1 MCAIQSSLRYNF
13 PPMNLEIFHPA
24 VARWFAKTFPA
35 PTTPQEQAWPAIKEQ
50 RNALIAAPT
59 GSGKTLAAFLAAIDD
74 LVRLG
79 TEGKLDD
86 TTHVVYVSPL
96 KALSNDIQR
105 NLQVPLA
112 GIQDELKAMGLPEV
126 NIRTLVRTGDT
137 PAAERVAMTKRPPHI
152 VVTTPESLY
161 ILLTSE
167 GGRRMLQTTRTL
179 ILDEIHAVVGDKRG
193 SHLALSMERLEQLVS
208 QHHTQPIE
216 NKAANPKSV
225 IRNPKLVRIGL
236 SATQR
241 PIEEVARFLVG
252 TANIR
257 PDCTPDCAII
267 DSGHT
272 RHLDLAIELPE
283 SPLQAVMSGEV
294 WDEVYD
300 RLAQLIRQHKTTLIF
315 VNTRR
320 LAERV
325 ARHLGERIGD
335 ENIAAHHGSL
345 AREQRLAAEQR
356 LKAGE
361 LSALVAT
368 ASLELGIDIGDVN
381 LVCQLGST
389 RSIASFLQ
397 RVGRSNH
404 TVAGFPKGRIFPLS
418 RDELVE
424 CAAIIDSVRRGE
436 LDRLELPEQPLDIL
450 AQQIVAASAA
460 EEWTEDAL
468 FQMIRRAYPYR
479 NLDREKFDS
488 VIRMLAEGFSTKR
501 GRRSAYLH
509 HDAVNHRLRGRR
521 NARISAITSGGAI
534 PDTADYAVVL
544 EPSDLVIGSVNED
557 FAIESLQGDIFQ
569 LGNTSWRVLRV
580 EQGKVRVE
588 DAHGQPPSI
597 PFWLGEAPARTH
609 ELSVSVSR
617 LRVEVA
623 NRVEVNTN
631 GSGGSLDE
639 DPPAAAGSTDMAE
652 AEVAV
657 HTTLA
662 PGGRDLTEAGADVST
677 TLGPGSPVGQPGW
690 GGGSGWV
697 SERGLNLEPAI
708 SYLTDEVGIS
718 RAAAEQIVEYLAGA
732 KAVLGVMPSQDNLV
746 LERFFDDSGSMQL
759 VVHAPFGSRLNRA
772 WGLAL
777 RKRFCRKFNFELQAA
792 ATEDAIV
799 LSLGPTHSFP
809 LDEVFHY
816 LNSRT
821 VRQLLCQALLDAPMW
836 NIRWRW
842 NVTRALAVLRRRGG
856 KKIPAQLQR
865 MDADDLL
872 TAVFPDQ
879 VACAEN
885 LGGGV
890 REIPAH
896 PLVDQ
901 TVKDCL
907 EEAMDVDSL
916 EKLLTSIERNEKN
929 LFARD
934 VIEASPLAQE
944 ILNARPYA
952 YLDDA
957 PLEERRTRAVYQ
969 RRWLDPET
977 ARDMG
982 KLDQGAIDRV
992 RHEAWPRVEN
1002 SDELHDAL
1010 VELGFIT
1017 EQEGT
1022 DWQEFFA
1029 ELKNDRRAAVLQ
1041 VNTRTAGVRGPQR
1054 GSPAGVLD
1062 PPAMSARREPP
1073 GDSGR
1078 SFNDA
1083 NAGETPALPVQKLWV
1098 AAERLPQLEAMYP
1111 SAALQP
1117 PIVAPETSAQV
1128 PWVFED
1134 ALVEVLRGRLE
1145 GLGPVTVEALVNSF
1159 GLSKNAI
1166 ESGLL
1171 KLEAEG
1177 FVIRGQFTPGL
1188 TETEWS
1194 ARRLLA
1200 RIHSYTLNRLRQEIE
1215 PASTA
1220 DFMSYLL
1227 AWQKVAPDHQME
1239 GSESVRAIIEQLE
1252 GFEAPAASWEG
1263 ELLPSRLA
1271 EYDPA
1276 WLDDLCLSGEVVWA
1290 RLTPPAPPS
1299 PSARSAVSENG
1310 VERARG
1316 SAPVRNTPIAL
1327 LRRKNFA
1334 IWNWVFPQ
1342 PSLNE
1347 VEFSTTTRAVHEYLA
1362 LRGASFFTDI
1372 VEGTKLLRTQV
1383 EESLAELVANG
1394 LVISDSFAGLRALL
1408 TPSSRKTQAASKR
1421 KHRQAAYEMS
1431 SAGRWSL
1438 LNRGA
1443 ATVLTGSASVAPA
1456 RGSSPTVKEGSV
1468 PEPESTEKIARILLK
1483 RYGVVFKRLLE
1494 REGIALPWRVLLRIY
1509 HRLEAR
1515 GEIRGGRFVAG
1526 ISGEQFALPDAVGML
1541 RAIRRARTGAVDF
1554 SFRSPA
1560 QKEEEPSLT
1569 VGLPSSASEESL
1581 ISVSAADPLNLV
1593 GIITPGGRVTAH
1605 TSNRILYRNGEPIT
1619 VLEAGETRFLVELSR
1634 TMEWKAKS
1642 ALMRKATP
1650 PQLRSY
1656 LRRPA

>member
-1 MCAIQSSLRYNF
+1 MNF
-13 PPMNLEIFHPA
+13 EIFHPA
-24 VARWFAKTFPA
+24 VARWFEKSFPA
-35 PTTPQEQAWPAIKEQ
+35 ATPPQMQAWPAIKER
-50 RNALIAAPT
+50 RNTLIAAPT

-79 TEGKLDD
+79 VEGKLDD

-105 NLQVPLA
+105 NLQFPLA
-112 GIQDELKAMGLPEV
+112 GIQEELRALGLPEV
-126 NIRTLVRTGDT
+126 NIRTFVRTGDT
-137 PAAERVAMTKRPPHI
+137 PAGERTAMIKRPPHI

-167 GGRRMLQTTRTL
+167 GGRRMLETTRTL
-179 ILDEIHAVVGDKRG
+179 IVDEIHAVVGDKRG
-193 SHLALSMERLEQLVS
+193 SHLALSIERLQQLVTSRGGQVS
-208 QHHTQPIE
+208 QDEVRP
-216 NKAANPKSV
+216 PKSEF
-225 IRNPKLVRIGL
+225 RNAYLVRIGL

-252 TANIR
+252 TKNIDPSGK
-257 PDCTPDCAII
+257 PDCTII

-272 RHLDLAIELPE
+272 RKLDLAIELPDT
-283 SPLQAVMSGEV
+283 PLQAVISGEV
-294 WDEVYD
+294 WEEVYD
-300 RLAQLIRQHKTTLIF
+300 RLAELIRQHKTTLVF

-325 ARHLGERIGD
+325 SRHLGERLGD

-345 AREQRLAAEQR
+345 AKEQRLAAEQR

-418 RDELVE
+418 RDELIE
-424 CAAIIDSVRRGE
+424 CAAIVDCVRRGE
-436 LDRLELPEQPLDIL
+436 LDQLELPELPLDIL
-450 AQQIVAASAA
+450 AQQIVAAAA
-460 EEWTEDAL
+460 ADEWSEDGL
-468 FQMIRRAYPYR
+468 FQMVRGAYPYR
-479 NLDREKFDS
+479 HLTREQFDS
-488 VIRMLAEGFSTKR
+488 VVRMLTEGFSTKR
-501 GRRSAYLH
+501 GKRSSYLH
-509 HDAVNHRLRGRR
+509 HDAVNQRIRGRR

-617 LRVEVA
+617 LRENISERIDVS
-623 NRVEVNTN
+623 TPC
-631 GSGGSLDE
+631 GSGGVDAAE
-639 DPPAAAGSTDMAE
+639 VDPPATADGTGFTAQINGS
-652 AEVAV
+652 
-657 HTTLA
+657 
-662 PGGRDLTEAGADVST
+662 
-677 TLGPGSPVGQPGW
+677 
-690 GGGSGWV
+690 
-697 SERGLNLEPAI
+697 LNLEPAI
-708 SYLTDEVGIS
+708 KFLTDEVGIS
-718 RAAAEQIVEYLAGA
+718 RIAAEQIVEYLAGA
-732 KAVLGVMPSQDNLV
+732 KVVLGVMPSQDNLV

-759 VVHAPFGSRLNRA
+759 IVHSPFGSRLNRA

-792 ATEDAIV
+792 ATEDAVI

-816 LNSRT
+816 LNSKT

-842 NVTRALAVLRRRGG
+842 NVTRSLAVLRRRGG

-865 MDADDLL
+865 MDAEDLL
-872 TAVFPDQ
+872 TAIFPDQ
-879 VACAEN
+879 VACFEN
-885 LGGGV
+885 LPAGE
-890 REIPAH
+890 REIPVH

-907 EEAMDVDSL
+907 EEAMDIASL
-916 EKLLTSIERNEKN
+916 ERLLTSIERNEKN

-957 PLEERRTRAVYQ
+957 PLEERRTRAVQQ
-969 RRWLDPET
+969 RRWLDPQT
-977 ARDMG
+977 AKDMG

-992 RHEAWPRVEN
+992 RDEAWPRVE
-1002 SDELHDAL
+1002 SADELHDAL
-1010 VELGFIT
+1010 VELGFLT
-1017 EQEGT
+1017 EGEGQE
-1022 DWQEFFA
+1022 WQHFFA
-1029 ELKNDRRAAVLQ
+1029 ELKNDRRAAVLLA
-1041 VNTRTAGVRGPQR
+1041 TGTAGV
-1054 GSPAGVLD
+1054 S
-1062 PPAMSARREPP
+1062 PAMSAERES
-1073 GDSGR
+1073 DSA
-1078 SFNDA
+1078 SLSDKA
-1083 NAGETPALPVQKLWV
+1083 TVAGGTPALPVTTVPVAALWV
-1098 AAERLPQLEAMYP
+1098 AAERLPQLNVIYP
-1111 SAALQP
+1111 AASLEP
-1117 PIVAPETSAQV
+1117 PIVAPESFAKV
-1128 PWVFED
+1128 PWTLEP
-1134 ALVEVLRGRLE
+1134 ALVEILRGRLE
-1145 GLGPVTVEALVNSF
+1145 GLGPSTVPALAASF
-1159 GLSKNAI
+1159 GLTTNEI
-1166 ESGLL
+1166 ELGLL

-1177 FVIRGQFTPGL
+1177 FVIRGQFTPGT
-1188 TETEWS
+1188 TETEWC

-1215 PASTA
+1215 PVSTT
-1220 DFMSYLL
+1220 DFVRYLL
-1227 AWQKVAPDHQME
+1227 AWQKVAPEHQME
-1239 GSESVRAIIEQLE
+1239 GQESLRAIIDQLE
-1252 GFEAPAASWEG
+1252 GFEAPAAAWEG
-1263 ELLPSRLA
+1263 EIFPSRLA

-1276 WLDDLCLSGEVVWA
+1276 WLDALCLSGEVVWA
-1290 RLTPPAPPS
+1290 RLTPPANS
-1299 PSARSAVSENG
+1299 RAVA
-1310 VERARG
+1310 VEPGNERTRG
-1316 SAPVRNTPIAL
+1316 AAPVRNTPIAL
-1327 LRRKNFA
+1327 VRRKNFA
-1334 IWNWVFPQ
+1334 VWNSVFPQ
-1342 PSLNE
+1342 PSVSEL
-1347 VEFSTTTRAVHEYLA
+1347 EFSTTTKAVHEYLTT
-1362 LRGASFFTDI
+1362 RGASFFTDI
-1372 VEGTKLLRTQV
+1372 VDGTRLLRAQV
-1383 EESLAELVANG
+1383 EEGLAELVANG
-1394 LVISDSFAGLRALL
+1394 LVISDSFTGLRALL
-1408 TPSSRKTQAASKR
+1408 TPSSRKTQAAARR
-1421 KHRQAAYEMS
+1421 KHARPTYDMS

-1438 LNRGA
+1438 LQRNTA
-1443 ATVLTGSASVAPA
+1443 STGGSPASVVEV
-1456 RGSSPTVKEGSV
+1456 SPEDA
-1468 PEPESTEKIARILLK
+1468 EQIARTLLV

-1494 REGIALPWRVLLRIY
+1494 REGIALPWRILLRIY
-1509 HRLEAR
+1509 HRLEQR

-1526 ISGEQFALPDAVGML
+1526 ISGEQFALPEAVGML
-1541 RAIRRARTGAVDF
+1541 RAIRRANTGTMDF
-1554 SFRSPA
+1554 GFRSPRA
-1560 QKEEEPSLT
+1560 TEDSLAR
-1569 VGLPSSASEESL
+1569 GLAASEPAVAIENMVS
-1581 ISVSAADPLNLV
+1581 ISAADPLNLV
-1593 GIITPGGRVTAH
+1593 GIITPGGRITAH
-1605 TSNRILYRNGEPIT
+1605 TSNRILYYNGEPVA
-1619 VLEAGETRFLVELSR
+1619 VLESGETRFLVELTR
-1634 TMEWKAKS
+1634 ATEWKAKS
-1642 ALMRKATP
+1642 ALLRKTTP

>member
-1 MCAIQSSLRYNF
+1 
-13 PPMNLEIFHPA
+13 MNLEIFHPA
-24 VARWFAKTFPA
+24 VARWFARSFPA
-35 PTTPQEQAWPAIKEQ
+35 PTEPQVHAWPEIKKH
-50 RNALIAAPT
+50 RHTLIAAPT
-59 GSGKTLAAFLAAIDD
+59 GSGKTLAAFLSAIDD

-79 TEGKLDD
+79 VEGKLDD
-86 TTHVVYVSPL
+86 STHVIYVSPL
-96 KALSNDIQR
+96 KALSNDVQR
-105 NLQVPLA
+105 NLQVPLE
-112 GIQDELKAMGLPEV
+112 GIQTELKSLGLPEI

-137 PAAERVAMTKRPPHI
+137 PAAERTAMTKRPPHV

-167 GGRRMLQTTRTL
+167 GGRRMLETARTL

-193 SHLALSMERLEQLVS
+193 SHLALSIERLEQLVR
-208 QHHTQPIE
+208 QHSETQGEQSSLI
-216 NKAANPKSV
+216 
-225 IRNPKLVRIGL
+225 RIGL

-252 TANIR
+252 TRNLDAGNN
-257 PDCTPDCAII
+257 PDCAII
-267 DSGHT
+267 DSGHA
-272 RHLDLAIELPE
+272 RKLDIAIELPE

-294 WDEVYD
+294 WEEVYD
-300 RLAQLIRQHKTTLIF
+300 RLTQLIRQHKTTLVF

-345 AREQRLAAEQR
+345 AREQRLMAEQR
-356 LKAGE
+356 LKSGE

-424 CAAIIDSVRRGE
+424 CAAIVDSVRRGE
-436 LDRLELPEQPLDIL
+436 LDRLEIPERPLDIL
-450 AQQIVAASAA
+450 AQQVVAAVAA

-468 FQMIRRAYPYR
+468 FAMVRGAYPYR
-479 NLDREKFDS
+479 NLEREQFDAI
-488 VIRMLAEGFSTKR
+488 VRMLAEGFSTKR
-501 GRRSAYLH
+501 GRRSTYLH
-509 HDAVNHRLRGRR
+509 HDAVNQRLRGRR
-521 NARISAITSGGAI
+521 GARLAAITSGGAI

-617 LRVEVA
+617 LREEIA
-623 NRVEVNTN
+623 ARVEIAPADENASGLN
-631 GSGGSLDE
+631 GNATEIEPEPLGSKI
-639 DPPAAAGSTDMAE
+639 
-652 AEVAV
+652 
-657 HTTLA
+657 
-662 PGGRDLTEAGADVST
+662 
-677 TLGPGSPVGQPGW
+677 
-690 GGGSGWV
+690 
-697 SERGLNLEPAI
+697 NLEPA
-708 SYLTDEVGIS
+708 LDWLMQEVGVS
-718 RAAAEQIVEYLAGA
+718 RSAAEQIVEYLAGA
-732 KAVLGVMPSQDNLV
+732 KIVLGVMPSQDNLV

-759 VVHAPFGSRLNRA
+759 VLHAPFGSRLNRA

-816 LNSRT
+816 LNSKT

-842 NVTRALAVLRRRGG
+842 NVTRSLAVLRRRGG

-865 MDADDLL
+865 MDAEDLL
-872 TAVFPDQ
+872 TAIFPDQ
-879 VACAEN
+879 LACAEN
-885 LGGGV
+885 LNTGE
-890 REIPAH
+890 REIPSH

-907 EEAMDVDSL
+907 EEAMDVDGL
-916 EKLLTSIERNEKN
+916 ERLLTSIERNEKN

-934 VIEASPLAQE
+934 VIEASPLSQE

-957 PLEERRTRAVYQ
+957 PLEERRTRAVFQ

-977 ARDMG
+977 AGDMG
-982 KLDQGAIDRV
+982 KLDQAAIDRV
-992 RHEAWPRVEN
+992 REEVWPEPRN
-1002 SDELHDAL
+1002 ADELHDAL

-1017 EQEGT
+1017 EEEGS
-1022 DWQEFFA
+1022 DWQEFFS
-1029 ELKNDRRAAVLQ
+1029 ELKNDRRAAVL
-1041 VNTRTAGVRGPQR
+1041 NTGTDA
-1054 GSPAGVLD
+1054 
-1062 PPAMSARREPP
+1062 ARR
-1073 GDSGR
+1073 
-1078 SFNDA
+1078 
-1083 NAGETPALPVQKLWV
+1083 LWV
-1098 AAERLPQLEAMYP
+1098 AAERLPQLQTIYTNGSLE
-1111 SAALQP
+1111 P
-1117 PIVAPETSAQV
+1117 PISAPESVVRVAWSV
-1128 PWVFED
+1128 EE
-1134 ALVEVLRGRLE
+1134 ALVEIIRGRLE
-1145 GLGPVTVEALVNSF
+1145 GLGPVTVEQLVGSS
-1159 GLSKNAI
+1159 GLSKLEI
-1166 ESGLL
+1166 ETALL
-1171 KLEAEG
+1171 RLEAEG
-1177 FVIRGQFTPGL
+1177 FVIRGKFTPGA

-1215 PASTA
+1215 PVATS
-1220 DFMSYLL
+1220 DFVRFLL

-1239 GSESVRAIIEQLE
+1239 GPESLKAIIEQLE
-1252 GFEAPAASWEG
+1252 GVEAPAAAWEG
-1263 ELLPSRLA
+1263 ELLPARMV

-1276 WLDDLCLSGEVVWA
+1276 WLDALCLSGEVVWA
-1290 RLTPPAPPS
+1290 RLTPLY
-1299 PSARSAVSENG
+1299 RSAES
-1310 VERARG
+1310 VERTRG
-1316 SAPVRNTPIAL
+1316 SGPVRNTPIAL

-1334 IWNWVFPQ
+1334 LWSSVFPQ
-1342 PSLNE
+1342 PAPAVTS
-1347 VEFSTTTRAVHEYLA
+1347 EFSTTTQLVYDYLS

-1372 VEGTKLLRTQV
+1372 VENTKLLRSQV
-1383 EESLAELVANG
+1383 EEALAELVANG
-1394 LVISDSFAGLRALL
+1394 VVVSDSFAGLRALL
-1408 TPSSRKTQAASKR
+1408 TPGSRKTQAAARR
-1421 KHRQAAYEMS
+1421 KHRQPVYDMG
-1431 SAGRWSL
+1431 SAGRWSIL
-1438 LNRGA
+1438 QHGN
-1443 ATVLTGSASVAPA
+1443 VAPNSLDPA
-1456 RGSSPTVKEGSV
+1456 L
-1468 PEPESTEKIARILLK
+1468 TEEVAWVLLK

-1494 REGIALPWRVLLRIY
+1494 REGIAVPWRVLLRIY

-1515 GEIRGGRFVAG
+1515 GDIRGGRFVGG
-1526 ISGEQFALPDAVGML
+1526 ISGEQFALPDAIGML
-1541 RAIRRARTGAVDF
+1541 RAIRRAGA
-1554 SFRSPA
+1554 
-1560 QKEEEPSLT
+1560 Q
-1569 VGLPSSASEESL
+1569 ESL

-1593 GIITPGGRVTAH
+1593 GIIIPGARITAH
-1605 TSNRILYRNGEPIT
+1605 TSNRILYQDGAPIAAF
-1619 VLEAGETRFLVELSR
+1619 ESGETHFLVELSR
-1634 TMEWKAKS
+1634 AMEWKAKA
-1642 ALMRKATP
+1642 ALMRKATRP
-1650 PQLRSY
+1650 ELRSY
-1656 LRRPA
+1656 LQRPA

>member
-1 MCAIQSSLRYNF
+1 
-13 PPMNLEIFHPA
+13 MNLEIFHPA
-24 VARWFAKTFPA
+24 VARWFGKSFPA
-35 PTTPQEQAWPAIKEQ
+35 PTHPQAQAWPAIKEH
-50 RNALIAAPT
+50 RNTLIAAPT

-79 TEGKLDD
+79 VEGTLDD

-105 NLQVPLA
+105 NLQIPLA
-112 GIQDELKAMGLPEV
+112 GIQEELRALGLPEV
-126 NIRTLVRTGDT
+126 NIRTFVRTGDT
-137 PAAERVAMTKRPPHI
+137 PAGERTAMIKRPPHI

-167 GGRRMLQTTRTL
+167 GGRRMLQTTRTI

-193 SHLALSMERLEQLVS
+193 SHLALSIERLEQLVA
-208 QHHTQPIE
+208 QHAAE
-216 NKAANPKSV
+216 NAKLET
-225 IRNPKLVRIGL
+225 RNPKLIRIGL

-252 TANIR
+252 TENIDANGT
-257 PDCTPDCAII
+257 PNCTTV
-267 DSGHT
+267 DSGHK
-272 RHLDLAIELPE
+272 RRLDLAIELPE

-300 RLAQLIRQHKTTLIF
+300 RLAQLIRQHKTTLVF

-325 ARHLGERIGD
+325 SRHLGERLGD

-468 FQMIRRAYPYR
+468 FAMVRGAYPYR
-479 NLDREKFDS
+479 NLTREQFDS
-488 VIRMLAEGFSTKR
+488 VVRMLAEGFSTKR

-509 HDAVNHRLRGRR
+509 HDGVNQRIRGRR

-617 LRVEVA
+617 LREEVA
-623 NRVEVNTN
+623 NRIDLSSDVRTAC
-631 GSGGSLDE
+631 GSGGAVEYALVESAMTDG
-639 DPPAAAGSTDMAE
+639 PPATA
-652 AEVAV
+652 
-657 HTTLA
+657 
-662 PGGRDLTEAGADVST
+662 
-677 TLGPGSPVGQPGW
+677 
-690 GGGSGWV
+690 GGSDKI
-697 SERGLNLEPAI
+697 NLEPAI
-708 SYLTDEVGIS
+708 KYLTDEVGIS
-718 RAAAEQIVEYLAGA
+718 QAAAEQIVEYLAGA
-732 KAVLGVMPSQDNLV
+732 KAVLGIMPSQDNLV

-759 VVHAPFGSRLNRA
+759 VVHSPFGSRLNRA

-792 ATEDAIV
+792 ATEDAVV

-816 LNSRT
+816 LNSKT

-842 NVTRALAVLRRRGG
+842 NVTRSLAVLRRRGG

-865 MDADDLL
+865 MDAEDLL
-872 TAVFPDQ
+872 TAIFPDQ

-885 LGGGV
+885 LGGGE
-890 REIPAH
+890 REIPVH

-916 EKLLTSIERNEKN
+916 ERLLTAIERNEKN

-957 PLEERRTRAVYQ
+957 PLEERRTRAVQQ
-969 RRWLDPET
+969 RRWLDPQT
-977 ARDMG
+977 AKDMG

-992 RHEAWPRVEN
+992 RDEAWPRVE
-1002 SDELHDAL
+1002 SADELHDAL
-1010 VELGFIT
+1010 VELGFVT
-1017 EQEGT
+1017 AREGE
-1022 DWQEFFA
+1022 DWQEFFT

-1041 VNTRTAGVRGPQR
+1041 INDGTANTEPVHTGTVDTGTAGV
-1054 GSPAGVLD
+1054 
-1062 PPAMSARREPP
+1062 PPAMSAEREQFDNPTLD
-1073 GDSGR
+1073 G
-1078 SFNDA
+1078 NA
-1083 NAGETPALPVQKLWV
+1083 TEAGETPAVPVLTEPVLTAPVLTASVMKLWV
-1098 AAERLPQLEAMYP
+1098 AAERLPQLEVIFQNAV
-1111 SAALQP
+1111 LKP
-1117 PIVAPETSAQV
+1117 PIVTPESFAQV
-1128 PWVFED
+1128 TWSFED
-1134 ALVEVLRGRLE
+1134 ALVEILRGRLE
-1145 GLGPVTVEALVNSF
+1145 GLGPATVEALADSF
-1159 GLSKNAI
+1159 GLPKSDL
-1166 ESGLL
+1166 ELGLL

-1177 FVIRGQFTPGL
+1177 FVIRGQFTPGA
-1188 TETEWS
+1188 TETEWC

-1215 PASTA
+1215 PVSTA
-1220 DFMSYLL
+1220 DFMRYLL
-1227 AWQKVAPDHQME
+1227 AWQKLAPEHQME
-1239 GSESVRAIIEQLE
+1239 GPESVRAIIEQLE
-1252 GFEAPAASWEG
+1252 GFEAPAAAWEG

-1276 WLDDLCLSGEVVWA
+1276 WLDALCLSGEVVWA
-1290 RLTPPAPPS
+1290 RLTPPATS
-1299 PSARSAVSENG
+1299 SRASSAEPGN
-1310 VERARG
+1310 ERTRG
-1316 SAPVRNTPIAL
+1316 AAPVRNTPIAL
-1327 LRRKNFA
+1327 MRRKNFA
-1334 IWNWVFPQ
+1334 IWSSVFPQ
-1342 PSLNE
+1342 PSSGEL
-1347 VEFSTTTRAVHEYLA
+1347 EFSTTTRAVHDYLA
-1362 LRGASFFTDI
+1362 TRGASFFTDI
-1372 VEGTKLLRTQV
+1372 VDGARLLRAQV

-1394 LVISDSFAGLRALL
+1394 LVVSDSFAGLRALL
-1408 TPSSRKTQAASKR
+1408 TPASRKTQAAAKR
-1421 KHRQAAYEMS
+1421 KHRQATYEMS

-1438 LNRGA
+1438 LNRDPGIAGGSPA
-1443 ATVLTGSASVAPA
+1443 AAPA
-1456 RGSSPTVKEGSV
+1456 GNNSQFEA
-1468 PEPESTEKIARILLK
+1468 EAAEEIARILLK

-1515 GEIRGGRFVAG
+1515 GELRGGRFVAG
-1526 ISGEQFALPDAVGML
+1526 ISGEQFALPEAVGML
-1541 RAIRRARTGAVDF
+1541 RAVRRTRTGAMDF
-1554 SFRSPA
+1554 GFRSPQGVA
-1560 QKEEEPSLT
+1560 EVTTDATSL
-1569 VGLPSSASEESL
+1569 GEESL

-1605 TSNRILYRNGEPIT
+1605 TSNRILYRNGEPVT
-1619 VLEAGETRFLVELSR
+1619 VLESGETRFLVELSR

>member
-1 MCAIQSSLRYNF
+1 MNF
-13 PPMNLEIFHPA
+13 EIFHPA
-24 VARWFAKTFPA
+24 VARWFTKSFPSA
-35 PTTPQEQAWPAIKEQ
+35 TEPQEQAWPAIKAH
-50 RNALIAAPT
+50 RNTLIAAPT

-79 TEGKLDD
+79 VEGQLEDN
-86 TTHVVYVSPL
+86 THVVYVSPL

-105 NLQVPLA
+105 NLQIPLA
-112 GIQDELKAMGLPEV
+112 GIQEELRALGLPEV

-137 PAAERVAMTKRPPHI
+137 PASERTAMTKRPPHI

-161 ILLTSE
+161 ILLTSD
-167 GGRRMLQTTRTL
+167 GGRRMLQTTRTV

-193 SHLALSMERLEQLVS
+193 SHLALSLERLEQLVG
-208 QHHTQPIE
+208 QYQTEQPGSHAGDE
-216 NKAANPKSV
+216 LFP
-225 IRNPKLVRIGL
+225 RHPTPDTRHPKLVRIGL

-252 TANIR
+252 AANIKS
-257 PDCTPDCAII
+257 DGTPDCAIV

-272 RHLDLAIELPE
+272 RRLDLAIELPD

-300 RLAQLIRQHKTTLIF
+300 RLAQLIRQHKTTLVF

-424 CAAIIDSVRRGE
+424 CTAILDAVRRGE

-450 AQQIVAASAA
+450 AQQIVAASAP
-460 EEWTEDAL
+460 EEWSEADL
-468 FQMIRRAYPYR
+468 FEMVRRAYPYR
-479 NLDREKFDS
+479 NLERTKFNE

-509 HDAVNHRLRGRR
+509 HDAVNQRIRGRR
-521 NARISAITSGGAI
+521 NARLSAITSGGAI

-588 DAHGQPPSI
+588 DAAGQPPSI

-617 LRVEVA
+617 LREEVA
-623 NRVEVNTN
+623 NRVEVSQVRVVDDSEPNT
-631 GSGGSLDE
+631 
-639 DPPAAAGSTDMAE
+639 DPG
-652 AEVAV
+652 
-657 HTTLA
+657 
-662 PGGRDLTEAGADVST
+662 LTQS
-677 TLGPGSPVGQPGW
+677 
-690 GGGSGWV
+690 
-697 SERGLNLEPAI
+697 LNLEPAI
-708 SYLTDEVGIS
+708 KYLTDEVGIS
-718 RAAAEQIVEYLAGA
+718 QAAAEQIVEYLAGA

-759 VVHAPFGSRLNRA
+759 VVHSPFGSRLNRA

-777 RKRFCRKFNFELQAA
+777 RKRFCVKFNFELQAA

-809 LDEVFHY
+809 LEDVFHY
-816 LNSRT
+816 LNSKG

-842 NVTRALAVLRRRGG
+842 NVTRSLAVLRRRGG

-865 MDADDLL
+865 MDAEDLL
-872 TAVFPDQ
+872 TAIFPDQ
-879 VACAEN
+879 VACFEN
-885 LGGGV
+885 LPAGA
-890 REIPAH
+890 REIPQH

-907 EEAMDVDSL
+907 EEAMDVDAL
-916 EKLLTSIERNEKN
+916 ERLLTAIERNEKN

-957 PLEERRTRAVYQ
+957 PLEERRTRAVFQ
-969 RRWLDPET
+969 RRWLDPQT
-977 ARDMG
+977 ASDMG

-992 RHEAWPRVEN
+992 RDEAWPRVEN
-1002 SDELHDAL
+1002 ADELHDAL
-1010 VELGFIT
+1010 VELGFLTAEEGSEWSAFLT
-1017 EQEGT
+1017 ELQ
-1022 DWQEFFA
+1022 
-1029 ELKNDRRAAVLQ
+1029 NDRRAAVLEIPG
-1041 VNTRTAGVRGPQR
+1041 TAGV
-1054 GSPAGVLD
+1054 SPASLGENNPEIQHDL
-1062 PPAMSARREPP
+1062 AT
-1073 GDSGR
+1073 G
-1078 SFNDA
+1078 
-1083 NAGETPALPVQKLWV
+1083 AGETPAVPVKAGPVEKVQLWV
-1098 AAERLPQLEAMYP
+1098 AAERLPQIEAIYP
-1111 SAALQP
+1111 SPALRP
-1117 PIVAPETSAQV
+1117 PIVAPSSLGEKAWS
-1128 PWVFED
+1128 FED
-1134 ALVEVLRGRLE
+1134 AMVEVLRGRLE
-1145 GLGPVTVEALVNSF
+1145 GLGPVTVESLANSM
-1159 GLSKNAI
+1159 GLGNA
-1166 ESGLL
+1166 EVEAGLL

-1177 FVIRGQFTPGL
+1177 FVIRGKFTPGN
-1188 TETEWS
+1188 EITEWS

-1215 PASTA
+1215 PVSTA
-1220 DFMSYLL
+1220 DFIRYLL
-1227 AWQKVAPDHQME
+1227 AWQKLAPEHQME
-1239 GSESVRAIIEQLE
+1239 GPGSVRAIIEQLE
-1252 GFEAPAASWEG
+1252 GFEAPAAAWEG

-1276 WLDDLCLSGEVVWA
+1276 WLDALCLSGEVVWA
-1290 RLTPPAPPS
+1290 RLTPPA
-1299 PSARSAVSENG
+1299 RSSGSTSENG
-1310 VERARG
+1310 VEKTRG
-1316 SAPVRNTPIAL
+1316 AAPVRNTPIAL
-1327 LRRKNFA
+1327 LQRKNFA
-1334 IWNWVFPQ
+1334 IWSSVFPQ
-1342 PSLNE
+1342 PSLSE
-1347 VEFSTTTRAVHEYLA
+1347 LEFSSTTQAVHNYLSA
-1362 LRGASFFTDI
+1362 RGASFFTDI
-1372 VEGTKLLRTQV
+1372 VEGTKLLRSQV
-1383 EESLAELVANG
+1383 EEALGDLVANG

-1408 TPSSRKTQAASKR
+1408 TPASRKTQAAAKR
-1421 KHRQAAYEMS
+1421 KHRQPVYEMS

-1438 LNRGA
+1438 LQRTTGTAGVSPAPSNGA
-1443 ATVLTGSASVAPA
+1443 AF
-1456 RGSSPTVKEGSV
+1456 RGGFVRDGAAVSPEAA
-1468 PEPESTEKIARILLK
+1468 EEIARILLK

-1515 GEIRGGRFVAG
+1515 GEIRGGRFVGG
-1526 ISGEQFALPDAVGML
+1526 ISGEQFALPEAVGML
-1541 RAIRRARTGAVDF
+1541 RAIRRARTGTVDF
-1554 SFRSPA
+1554 GFRSATLMESAPGSLAVGTPPA
-1560 QKEEEPSLT
+1560 QTSSGDSL
-1569 VGLPSSASEESL
+1569 ENM

-1593 GIITPGGRVTAH
+1593 GIITPGGRITAF
-1605 TSNRILYRNGEPIT
+1605 TSNRILYHNGEPVA
-1619 VLEAGETRFLVELSR
+1619 VLESGETKFLVELSR
-1634 TMEWKAKS
+1634 SMEWKAKA

-1650 PQLRSY
+1650 PPLRSY

>member
-1 MCAIQSSLRYNF
+1 
-13 PPMNLEIFHPA
+13 MNLEIFHPA
-24 VARWFAKTFPA
+24 VARWFGKSFPEA
-35 PTTPQEQAWPAIKEQ
+35 TPPQAQAWPAIKER
-50 RNALIAAPT
+50 RNTLIAAPT

-79 TEGKLDD
+79 VEGKLDD

-112 GIQDELKAMGLPEV
+112 GIQEELRALDLPEV
-126 NIRTLVRTGDT
+126 NIRTFVRTGDT
-137 PAAERVAMTKRPPHI
+137 PAGERTAMTKRPPHI

-179 ILDEIHAVVGDKRG
+179 IVDEIHAVVGDKRG
-193 SHLALSMERLEQLVS
+193 SHLALSIERLEELVRQNADQQIAEIDS
-208 QHHTQPIE
+208 TTDVQGELYHTERQTE
-216 NKAANPKSV
+216 VCRTSES
-225 IRNPKLVRIGL
+225 RNSKLTRIGL

-252 TANIR
+252 NANINSDNT
-257 PDCTPDCAII
+257 PNCTII

-272 RHLDLAIELPE
+272 RKLDLGIELPE

-294 WDEVYD
+294 WEEIYD
-300 RLAQLIRQHKTTLIF
+300 RLAQLIREHKTTLVF

-325 ARHLGERIGD
+325 SRHLGERLGD

-424 CAAIIDSVRRGE
+424 CAAIVDSVRRGE
-436 LDRLELPEQPLDIL
+436 LDRLELPELPLDIL
-450 AQQIVAASAA
+450 AQQIVAASAD

-468 FQMIRRAYPYR
+468 LEMIRRAYPYR
-479 NLDREKFDS
+479 NLTREQFDS

-501 GRRSAYLH
+501 GKRSAYLH
-509 HDAVNHRLRGRR
+509 HDGVNQRIRGRR

-544 EPSDLVIGSVNED
+544 EPSELVIGSVNED

-569 LGNTSWRVLRV
+569 LGNASWRVLRV

-597 PFWLGEAPARTH
+597 PFWLGEAPARTR

-617 LRVEVA
+617 LREEVS
-623 NRVEVNTN
+623 NRVEVITN
-631 GSGGSLDE
+631 YQNVDVVE
-639 DPPAAAGSTDMAE
+639 DLPATESAE
-652 AEVAV
+652 PKV
-657 HTTLA
+657 
-662 PGGRDLTEAGADVST
+662 
-677 TLGPGSPVGQPGW
+677 GPS
-690 GGGSGWV
+690 
-697 SERGLNLEPAI
+697 LNLEPAI
-708 SYLTDEVGIS
+708 DYLIKDVGIS

-732 KAVLGVMPSQDNLV
+732 RMVLGVMPSQDNLV

-759 VVHAPFGSRLNRA
+759 VLHSPFGSRLNRA

-792 ATEDAIV
+792 ATEDAVV

-816 LNSRT
+816 LNSKT

-842 NVTRALAVLRRRGG
+842 NVTRSLAVLRRRGG

-865 MDADDLL
+865 MDAEDLL
-872 TAVFPDQ
+872 TAIFPDQ
-879 VACAEN
+879 VACQEN
-885 LGGGV
+885 LGGGE
-890 REIPAH
+890 REIPVH

-907 EEAMDVDSL
+907 EEAMDIDSL
-916 EKLLTSIERNEKN
+916 ERLLTSIERNEKN

-957 PLEERRTRAVYQ
+957 PLEERRTRAVQQ
-969 RRWLDPET
+969 RRWLDPQT
-977 ARDMG
+977 AKDMG

-992 RHEAWPRVEN
+992 RDEAWPRVEN
-1002 SDELHDAL
+1002 ADELHDAL
-1010 VELGFIT
+1010 VELGFLT
-1017 EQEGT
+1017 ENEASE
-1022 DWQEFFA
+1022 WQDFFT

-1041 VNTRTAGVRGPQR
+1041 VIAGTAGV
-1054 GSPAGVLD
+1054 
-1062 PPAMSARREPP
+1062 PPAMSAQREQSDTSNLI
-1073 GDSGR
+1073 G
-1078 SFNDA
+1078 
-1083 NAGETPALPVQKLWV
+1083 NATQAGGTPAVPDVQLWV
-1098 AAERLPQLEAMYP
+1098 AAERLPQLNAIYT
-1111 SAALQP
+1111 SAKLTP
-1117 PIVAPETSAQV
+1117 PIVAPESVART
-1128 PWVFED
+1128 PWSFES

-1145 GLGPVTVEALVNSF
+1145 GLGPCTVPALANSF
-1159 GLSKNAI
+1159 GLTRSDI

-1177 FVIRGQFTPGL
+1177 FVIRGQFTPGGD
-1188 TETEWS
+1188 ETEWC

-1215 PASTA
+1215 PVSTA
-1220 DFMSYLL
+1220 DFMRYLL

-1239 GSESVRAIIEQLE
+1239 GPESVRAIIEQLE
-1252 GFEAPAASWEG
+1252 GFEAPAAAWEG
-1263 ELLPSRLA
+1263 ELLPGRLA

-1276 WLDDLCLSGEVVWA
+1276 WLDALCLSGEVVWA
-1290 RLTPPAPPS
+1290 RLTPPTASRAAAAEPG
-1299 PSARSAVSENG
+1299 N
-1310 VERARG
+1310 ERARG
-1316 SAPVRNTPIAL
+1316 AAPVRNTPIAL

-1334 IWNWVFPQ
+1334 IWNSVFPQ
-1342 PSLNE
+1342 PSLSE
-1347 VEFSTTTRAVHEYLA
+1347 VEFSTTTAAVHDYLTT
-1362 LRGASFFTDI
+1362 RGASFFTDI
-1372 VEGTKLLRTQV
+1372 VEGTRLLRAQV
-1383 EESLAELVANG
+1383 EEALAELVANG
-1394 LVISDSFAGLRALL
+1394 LVISDSFSGLRALL
-1408 TPSSRKTQAASKR
+1408 TPASRRTQAAARR
-1421 KHRQAAYEMS
+1421 KHRQPVYEMS

-1438 LNRGA
+1438 LDRSPASQADREPVDAQA
-1443 ATVLTGSASVAPA
+1443 A
-1456 RGSSPTVKEGSV
+1456 E
-1468 PEPESTEKIARILLK
+1468 EIARILLK

-1494 REGIALPWRVLLRIY
+1494 REGIVLPWRVLLRIY

-1526 ISGEQFALPDAVGML
+1526 ISGEQFALPEAVGML
-1541 RAIRRARTGAVDF
+1541 RAIRRTRTGTMDF
-1554 SFRSPA
+1554 GFRSA
-1560 QKEEEPSLT
+1560 ARETEERLGDPVTTET
-1569 VGLPSSASEESL
+1569 ESL
-1581 ISVSAADPLNLV
+1581 VSVSAADPLNLV

-1619 VLEAGETRFLVELSR
+1619 VLESGEVRFLVELSR
-1634 TMEWKAKS
+1634 TTEWKAKS

-1650 PQLRSY
+1650 PQLRTY